1 MSGERKERI
10 SISLYPSTLRLVN
23 TEASRQNRS
32 RSNLI
37 ETIIQTYFDIENG
50 RYSHEK
56 SKLLARARNQ

>member
-23 TEASRQNRS
+23 TEANKQNRS

-37 ETIIQTYFDIENG
+37 ETIIQTYYGME
-50 RYSHEK
+50 
-56 SKLLARARNQ
+56 SKVNKRTSKPLARFLR

>member
-10 SISLYPSTLRLVN
+10 SISLYPSTLRRVN

-37 ETIIQTYFDIENG
+37 ETIIQTHFGIE
-50 RYSHEK
+50 
-56 SKLLARARNQ
+56 SKTDDKTSKPLARLLR